1 MRKVFGNDLRLS
13 HGGTRLALKGNNR
26 LDVVDLASGRVQQI
40 YKSPTGSF
48 EMIWALAWNTGDREL
63 LTIWNTGDRE
73 LLTIFRVSGNIA
85 RMDFV
90 TFPATGGAP
99 LRQPIDK
106 EFRGLTISQ
115 DGKYL
120 GTTRVSQRGRKS
132 AVFA

>member
-63 LTIWNTGDRE
+63 LTI
-73 LLTIFRVSGNIA
+73 FRVSGNIA

-120 GTTRVSQRGRKS
+120 GTTRVSQRGQVWVLENFLPNASR
-132 AVFA
+132 